1 MCYYVSKFAWQKK
14 KKKNYRK
21 NKLFCTH
28 RIPDFT
34 ESTFPS
40 GKFKWQ
46 TEQFDTVNSKK
57 NTIKDVD
64 RLVPNDIAWVLQK

>member
-1 MCYYVSKFAWQKK
+1 MCYYVSKFACHKK
-14 KKKNYRK
+14 LYLIEKRS
-21 NKLFCTH
+21 FFAQH

-34 ESTFPS
+34 VSTLPS

-46 TEQFDTVNSKK
+46 TQQFDTVNSKK